1 MIAQKLKSYNKV
13 QNLKKD
19 ENILVIKISKFKNEL
34 RIKNLWQGIKRDDLD
49 RVLEVIKKEQE
60 LNLRSL
66 MELDYNYKQIIPY
79 VVFKFNDSYF
89 VMQRKE
95 TASETRLQSKLT
107 LGIGGHINESD
118 IAGQNIENWAVREF
132 HEEINYTGKLDMK
145 LYGIINDDSNDVGK
159 VHMGLVFFLE
169 GESDKIT
176 IKSELKSGQLVKKED
191 LLGILDYM
199 ESWSK
204 TIIQDIIFKC

>member
-1 MIAQKLKSYNKV
+1 MTTQNQQTKANF

-19 ENILVIKISKFKNEL
+19 ENVLVVNISKLKDKLNL
-34 RIKNLWQGIKRDDLD
+34 KSLWQGIQTEGLD
-49 RVLEVIKKEQE
+49 KILEIIKSEKEF
-60 LNLRSL
+60 NLRSL

-79 VVFKFNDSYF
+79 VVFKFSDSYF

-95 TASETRLQSKLT
+95 TASEARLQNKLT
-107 LGIGGHINESD
+107 LGIGGHVNESD
-118 IAGQNIENWAVREF
+118 MGKENIESWAIREF
-132 HEEINYTGKLDMK
+132 HEEINYAGKLNMK

-169 GESDKIT
+169 GESNQVY
-176 IKSELKSGQLVKKED
+176 IKSELKSGRLVKKEHLFD
-191 LLGILDYM
+191 MINSM

-204 TIIQDIIFKC
+204 TIINDIILK